1 MLEIT
6 IPAGELW
13 DEKNEEFISVNKST
27 KLRLEHSL
35 VSISKWEQKWHKP
48 FLIEGERTI
57 DETRDYIRCMTL
69 TKNVEPS
76 VYWFLTRENIDAVK
90 SYIDDP
96 MTATWFHD
104 KESKGKING
113 EQITSELIY
122 YWMTAFNIPSEY
134 QKWHLNRLITL
145 IKICNIKN
153 QPAKKQ
159 STAETIRDYAALN
172 AARRKK
178 LKTKG

>member
-1 MLEIT
+1 MLEII
-6 IPAGELW
+6 IPSGEIW
-13 DEKNEEFISVNKST
+13 DEKNEMFITLKSST
-27 KLRLEHSL
+27 KIQLEHSL

-48 FLIEGERTI
+48 FLIEGEKTI
-57 DETRDYIRCMTL
+57 EETIDYIRCMTL
-69 TKNVEPS
+69 TKNVDPN
-76 VYWFLTRENIDAVK
+76 VYLFITPENIKDVK

-96 MTATWFHD
+96 MTATWFND
-104 KESKGKING
+104 KDGKGKINR

-122 YWMTAFNIPSEY
+122 YWMTVFNIPSEY

-153 QPAKKQ
+153 GKEKKK
-159 STAETIRDYAALN
+159 SKAETIRDYAALN

-178 LKTKG
+178 LGTKG